1 MVNFFED
8 AAGNRYTRSL
18 SATFTNTYIGGNLA
32 SEVAMGIDNNEVFDV
47 RFENSALKIE
57 PNPEA
62 GHYTLTDTTMF
73 KDCEFNLNWGFSST
87 PWIPKT
93 SGGSYQILFPYYSA
107 KRRQL
112 PLVRCSIL
120 EVLAEVPLP
129 LLALWNALKG
139 F

>member
-1 MVNFFED
+1 MTTAPLTTHGASPLEDGTGIGMVNFFED
-8 AAGNRYTRSL
+8 AVGNRYTRSL

-73 KDCEFNLNWGFSST
+73 KSL
-87 PWIPKT
+87 
-93 SGGSYQILFPYYSA
+93 
-107 KRRQL
+107 
-112 PLVRCSIL
+112 
-120 EVLAEVPLP
+120 
-129 LLALWNALKG
+129 
-139 F
+139 